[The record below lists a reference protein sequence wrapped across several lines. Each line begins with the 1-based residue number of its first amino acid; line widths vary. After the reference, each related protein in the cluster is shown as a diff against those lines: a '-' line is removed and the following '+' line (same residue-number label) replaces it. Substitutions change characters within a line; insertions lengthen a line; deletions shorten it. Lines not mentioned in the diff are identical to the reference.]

1 MTVTPYLFFK
11 GDCADALTTYAR
23 IFGSPAPELMTAG
36 SMPGADQLPPGSA
49 DKIMHGTVHVGA
61 TKVYASDDFDGTT
74 PPMAGS
80 SVMADLPTAAA
91 ARAVFD
97 ALAEGGE
104 VQMPFEATFWSAG
117 FGSLTDRF
125 GIRWMVGADEPPAQD

>member
-11 GDCADALTTYAR
+11 DTCAEALTTYAR
-23 IFGSPAPELMTAG
+23 IFGSPAPNLVVAEARAG
-36 SMPGADQLPPGSA
+36 MPPGSEG
-49 DKIMHGTVHVGA
+49 KIMHGTLMVGA
-61 TKVYASDDFDGTT
+61 TKLYGADDFNGTT

-80 SVMADLPTAAA
+80 SVMAELPTAAA

-97 ALAEGGE
+97 ELADGGE
-104 VQMPFEATFWSAG
+104 VRMPFEPTFWSAG

-125 GIRWMVGADEPPAQD
+125 GTRWMVGTDEPPQETKS